1 MALDF
6 DTTDRVSI
14 AADASINTLSAFT
27 WITWIYTDSTGTG
40 SQVYALKGLLAGGN
54 PRISLERKFGDVDD
68 FEVVV
73 RFTSTNA
80 QAVTTGV
87 NKPINTWFFVAF
99 TFGSAQAANRCR
111 VYTAPIGSIATEASY
126 SSQTGGINDQQ
137 DDSANPLILGNADAF
152 GDVMLGRMGFFHVIS
167 SELTLNQIIAQQY
180 RPHVRSDSQV
190 FMHLGFNGTGTQPD
204 LTGKGN
210 NGTVTGAVVAD
221 HVPLGPPFGFDI
233 PWAPVAVAAAAGS
246 FPPRRSFMNRSPHLR
261 M

>member
-1 MALDF
+1 
-6 DTTDRVSI
+6 
-14 AADASINTLSAFT
+14 
-27 WITWIYTDSTGTG
+27 
-40 SQVYALKGLLAGGN
+40 
-54 PRISLERKFGDVDD
+54 
-68 FEVVV
+68 
-73 RFTSTNA
+73 
-80 QAVTTGV
+80 
-87 NKPINTWFFVAF
+87 
-99 TFGSAQAANRCR
+99 
-111 VYTAPIGSIATEASY
+111 
-126 SSQTGGINDQQ
+126 
-137 DDSANPLILGNADAF
+137 
-152 GDVMLGRMGFFHVIS
+152 MLGRMGFFHVIS